1 MKQIKKILKGLAIAT
16 ILFYFSTLNSFA
28 QQETGSISGNVSDS
42 VETVIGAVVVV
53 EGNNTLGAFTDT
65 DGNFVIKNVKPGTY
79 NILVTYFG
87 YKPLK
92 VENVTV
98 EAGKT
103 TEMGNVIMQID
114 AEESQEVVVV
124 GTKTTNT
131 EEAAVKE
138 TKESK
143 EVINVI
149 SAEQIS
155 KSQDRDAAQVM
166 QRIPG
171 VTLIQNR
178 FIMVRGLSERYN
190 SVLLNGAVAPSS
202 EADTKAF
209 SFDLIPSNMI
219 DRVTVYKSGS
229 YDQPADFS
237 GAVVR
242 VYTRNSIDENV
253 TQLSLTGGFRAGTT
267 FKTFGRMEGQG
278 GDILGFG
285 AGKRDFPSD
294 FPEMVT
300 DPSLTGSMNDVT
312 KVEQQSASLAN
323 SWDINKTKA
332 YPDGR
337 LNFLF
342 GRKITLGSVKISS
355 INNLSYS
362 NTLQYAQIERH
373 SYWNYDANNES
384 QVKEQSKDQFY
395 SNDVRLGVLSN
406 WSFILGHNHKI
417 DFRNMFSQLASSDV
431 TERAGFNNEK
441 STEFNFYSLRYSANG
456 IYSTQL
462 QGSHTL
468 NKERTKFLWLAGYA
482 NISRKEPDWRRYS
495 YQRALGSSDDF
506 TLVIPSNTSAT
517 DNARFFTNLKE
528 NGFTGN
534 VEVEHKLV
542 KNADSSGISV
552 KVGAFV
558 DYKTRE
564 YYARWMSYARG
575 ITFDNSLDTVQIGDV
590 QNNIDYFD
598 GFSLRE
604 GTRPTDRYTAQGF
617 LIAGYAGLNIPFLKK
632 FNLSTGVRL
641 ESYNQSLSDA
651 LTLLVDTNV
660 TRLLPSANLSYN
672 FTKKMLVRFGY
683 ARTLNRPEFRELS
696 PFAFYDFNLKTDK
709 VGNPDLK
716 TADIHNFDLRWELYP
731 SSDEMIAIGVFYKK
745 FINPIEV
752 YQVPTGSNP
761 AFRFGNGAEAVSQG
775 VELEIRK
782 SLGFISSGSVLEQFS
797 VLFNGALIA
806 SEIRLDSTGS
816 TSSLQIDKRAMQGQ
830 SPYVVNTGLYFNSK
844 KSGWQASL
852 MYNVFGPRIFAVGDL
867 QIRTMYEMQRHLL
880 DLTIT
885 KNVNDR
891 LGIRLG
897 ISDILNS
904 QTQVKEDGNYDGK
917 LDNATTDKSIYTFK
931 TGQYFNLGFNY
942 KF

>member
-1 MKQIKKILKGLAIAT
+1 MQTLLKGLAVA
-16 ILFYFSTLNSFA
+16 ILFSYFATLNSFA
-28 QQETGSISGNVSDS
+28 QQETGTISGNISDS

-65 DGNFVIKNVKPGTY
+65 DGNFTIKNIKPGTY
-79 NILVTYFG
+79 AILVTYFG

-92 VENVTV
+92 VENVQV
-98 EAGKT
+98 EAGKN
-103 TEMGNVIMQID
+103 TEMGNVYMKID
-114 AEESQEVVVV
+114 ATESQEVIVV

-131 EEAAVKE
+131 EESAVRE

-229 YDQPADFS
+229 YDQPADFAGS
-237 GAVVR
+237 VVR
-242 VYTRNSIDENV
+242 IYTRNSLDENV
-253 TQLSLTGGFRAGTT
+253 TQLSVTGGYRSGTT
-267 FKTFGRMEGQG
+267 FKSFSRMEQFGS
-278 GDILGFG
+278 DALGFG

-294 FPEMVT
+294 FPAKVT
-300 DPSLTGSMNDVT
+300 DPSLTGSMADVE
-312 KVEQQSASLAN
+312 KVEAQSEAFAN
-323 SWDINKTKA
+323 NWNIKKSSA

-337 LNFLF
+337 LNFLI
-342 GRKITLGSVKISS
+342 GRKFNLGSVRVSS

-362 NTLQYAQIERH
+362 NTRQYAKIDRN
-373 SYWNYDANNES
+373 SYWNYTTNNES
-384 QVKEQSKDQFY
+384 SVKEKSADQYY

-406 WSFILGHNHKI
+406 WSFVLSPNHKI

-431 TERAGFNNEK
+431 IERSGYNNEK
-441 STEFNFYSLRYSANG
+441 SSEFEFYSLRYSANG
-456 IYSTQL
+456 IFSSPL

-468 NKERTKFLWLAGYA
+468 NKDKTKLLWLLGYA
-482 NISRKEPDWRRYS
+482 NIARKEPDWRRYS
-495 YQRALGSSDDF
+495 YQRALNSNDAF
-506 TLVIPSNTSAT
+506 TLVTPSNASAT

-528 NGFTGN
+528 NGFSGN
-534 VEVEHKLV
+534 LELEQKLV
-542 KNADSSGISV
+542 KNADSSGVSV
-552 KVGAFV
+552 KVGVFV
-558 DYKTRE
+558 DYKSRE
-564 YYARWMSYARG
+564 YYARWMSYAQG
-575 ITFDNSLDTVQIGDV
+575 TSFDNSQAATQVSDV
-590 QNNIDYFD
+590 QSNIDYFT
-598 GFSLRE
+598 GYTLRE
-604 GTRPTDRYTAQGF
+604 GTRPTDKYSAEGF
-617 LIAGYAGLNIPFLKK
+617 LMAYYAGLNIPFLKK
-632 FNLSTGVRL
+632 FNLSTGARM
-641 ESYNQSLSDA
+641 ESYNQKLSDA
-651 LTLLVDTNV
+651 TSSLVDTNV

-716 TADIHNFDLRWELYP
+716 TADIHNFDLRAEYYP
-731 SSDEMIAIGVFYKK
+731 SSDEMIAVGVFYKR
-745 FINPIEV
+745 FLNPIEV

-761 AFRFGNGAEAVSQG
+761 AFRFGNGKEARSQG

-782 SLGFISSGSVLEQFS
+782 SLGFISTGSVMEQFS
-797 VLFNGALIA
+797 LLFNGALII
-806 SEIRLDSTGS
+806 SEIRLDTVGN
-816 TSSLQIDKRAMQGQ
+816 TSSLQIDKRQMQGQ
-830 SPYVVNTGLYFNSK
+830 SPYVINTGVYFNSK

-852 MYNVFGPRIFAVGDL
+852 MYNVFGPRIFAVGDQ

-880 DLTIT
+880 DLTVT
-885 KNVNDR
+885 KNITDKLSIR
-891 LGIRLG
+891 AGIA
-897 ISDILNS
+897 DILNS
-904 QTQVKEDGNYDGK
+904 NTRVMEDGNGDGK
-917 LDNATTDKSIYTFK
+917 LNNTAVDKSIYTFQ